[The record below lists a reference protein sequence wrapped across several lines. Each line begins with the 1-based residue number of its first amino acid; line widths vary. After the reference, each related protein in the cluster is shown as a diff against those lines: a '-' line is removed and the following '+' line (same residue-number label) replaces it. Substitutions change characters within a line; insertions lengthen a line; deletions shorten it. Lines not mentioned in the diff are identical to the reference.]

1 MSHFTLLKIRLKKKA
16 NAKEFEEWPEKKPYF
31 PPQDAL
37 TKRMIPSSSAV

>member
-16 NAKEFEEWPEKKPYF
+16 NAKELEEWPEKKPYF

-37 TKRMIPSSSAV
+37 TKRMIPSISGV